1 MRMAQ
6 AGELQAVADGI
17 EGSLQEALLQAS
29 ARSNH
34 HALSYRDGFLAR
46 RRCTSV
52 QFLAHHDLEEPFG

>member
-1 MRMAQ
+1 LQAANAALQTEVEGLRVRMAQ

-34 HALSYRDGFLAR
+34 HARS
-46 RRCTSV
+46 
-52 QFLAHHDLEEPFG
+52 